1 MKNPELAYPET
12 ELAYKG
18 KTYTIKCT
26 FGTLVRFQKET
37 GRNPFDGSV
46 WAKVGPLELA
56 TLAWAALN
64 IPGTTVEEVA
74 DGMNMKDFEKLGN
87 LLGSLFQQG
96 NEEAPEE
103 TQNPE
108 ASEKKD

>member
-1 MKNPELAYPET
+1 MKNPEVAHPGID
-12 ELAYKG
+12 LAYKD
-18 KTYTIKCT
+18 KIYQVKCT

-74 DGMNMKDFEKLGN
+74 DGLTMKDFEKLGN
-87 LLGSLFQQG
+87 LLGSLFQHG
-96 NEEAPEE
+96 DEEAPAE
-103 TQNPE
+103 TQE
-108 ASEKKD
+108 AGASEKKD